1 MQRVEEFGNFNTR
14 IFEKATNVTTK
25 VSPSVSKAPSV
36 SKTPSYSQAPM
47 SPSSSVIGPSG
58 KKMIT
63 LCQGNNYI
71 TGDNDQEC
79 GCNAAQTTVHHS
91 VGDGTNEVDYCT
103 NGKLPSNE
111 TGYYCGPSASK
122 LIYVPETNEITY
134 RSNAFTE
141 PMPNKP
147 AVIKRWCA

>member
-1 MQRVEEFGNFNTR
+1 
-14 IFEKATNVTTK
+14 
-25 VSPSVSKAPSV
+25 
-36 SKTPSYSQAPM
+36 
-47 SPSSSVIGPSG
+47 
-58 KKMIT
+58 MIT
-63 LCQGNNYI
+63 LCEGNNYI

-79 GCNAAQTTVHHS
+79 GCNAAHTTVYHS

-103 NGKLPSNE
+103 NGKLPSHE

-141 PMPNKP
+141 PSPNKP
-147 AVIKRWCA
+147 ALIKRWCA